1 MPQNNT
7 EQLHNWLVDLL
18 KTLMRSGRTLNE
30 ACQQLGQMHSAA
42 AIQSARRSVEKE
54 LGRIRTLRE
63 PPSLEISPF
72 ESWYLGPTRD
82 DKFWP
87 PLRNLLGSR
96 EWTEDAIQSVDDAST
111 KVVSLIKHPG
121 MAAFQTR
128 GLVLGYIQS
137 GKTANFTA
145 VIAKAA
151 DAGYRFFIVLSGLTN
166 SLRRQTQIRLNQ
178 ELVELNTESWITL
191 TDENSDFGVCGATNV
206 NAFLT
211 QYASQKTLCVV
222 KKNAARLRRLHTWL
236 SGAHQHVLRTCAVIM
251 IDDEADLASINTAT
265 WDEERTRINNLILSI
280 LALLPKAAYIGYTA
294 TPFANV
300 LIDPSEPE
308 GLYPRDFIIDL
319 PRPSSYL
326 GPERIFGRERVWLD
340 DTDEGLDGLDMIRIV
355 PEAEVPFLR
364 PNGDYRM
371 FRPEITPS
379 LRQAILYFWLSTSA
393 RRAREAQDRHSTML
407 IHTTSLTVPQTQFR
421 QPIEVFR
428 DQVHQLITQNDS
440 TLLEEMRAIWD
451 EERIRVPP
459 QTDAEPEI
467 LFENLY
473 PYVTDIIANTSVIIE
488 NYRTPLDHRL
498 LYGEDPGI
506 FIVVGGNILG
516 RGLTLEGLIVSFFVR
531 TASAYDTLLQ
541 MGRWFGFRPGYSDLP
556 RIWMTT
562 ELRGY
567 FYDLATVEQEIRNDI
582 RRYQLENMTPLQFGV
597 RIRTHP
603 VLSITARLKMQ
614 HAMPAKISFSGTRIQ
629 TFHFCHRDVNWLTDN
644 LTAAR
649 NLIKAAIDSGI
660 SPASVNGNRW
670 VFGDVDAEL
679 IQGFLRSYHIYI
691 NHEHMR
697 TDLVQGYITE
707 QNQAGKLLYWNL
719 VVMSQKMDIL
729 GTIDLGFGNIP
740 LINRSKLRRPV
751 DFADVKAIMSK
762 ADIVADLDSTNIDI
776 INMEAGDL
784 LAERNKNEHGV
795 TDKGLILIY
804 PISKDSE
811 PSPHNRQA
819 REPLNAIEHVIGLA
833 LVFPTADELTPQGY
847 VTVDL
852 SGISREEFEQL
863 PEEDEAE

>member
-1 MPQNNT
+1 
-7 EQLHNWLVDLL
+7 
-18 KTLMRSGRTLNE
+18 
-30 ACQQLGQMHSAA
+30 
-42 AIQSARRSVEKE
+42 
-54 LGRIRTLRE
+54 
-63 PPSLEISPF
+63 
-72 ESWYLGPTRD
+72 
-82 DKFWP
+82 
-87 PLRNLLGSR
+87 
-96 EWTEDAIQSVDDAST
+96 
-111 KVVSLIKHPG
+111 
-121 MAAFQTR
+121 
-128 GLVLGYIQS
+128 
-137 GKTANFTA
+137 
-145 VIAKAA
+145 
-151 DAGYRFFIVLSGLTN
+151 
-166 SLRRQTQIRLNQ
+166 
-178 ELVELNTESWITL
+178 
-191 TDENSDFGVCGATNV
+191 
-206 NAFLT
+206 
-211 QYASQKTLCVV
+211 
-222 KKNAARLRRLHTWL
+222 
-236 SGAHQHVLRTCAVIM
+236 M

-300 LIDPSEPE
+300 LIGPSEPE
-308 GLYPRDFIIDL
+308 DLYPRDFIIDL

-340 DTDEGLDGLDMIRIV
+340 DTDEGLDGLDMIRTV
-355 PEAEVPFLR
+355 LEAEVPFLR

-473 PYVTDIIANTSVIIE
+473 PYLTDIMANTSVIIE

-541 MGRWFGFRPGYSDLP
+541 MGRWFGFRLGYSDLP
-556 RIWMTT
+556 RIWMTD

-582 RRYQLENMTPLQFGV
+582 RRYQLENITPLQFGV

-614 HAMPAKISFSGTRIQ
+614 HAVPAKISFSGTRIQ
-629 TFHFCHRDVNWLTDN
+629 TFHFCYRDENWLNDN
-644 LTAAR
+644 LTAVR
-649 NLIKAAIDSGI
+649 NLVRAVINNDI
-660 SPASVNGNRW
+660 SPICVGENRW
-670 VFGDVDAEL
+670 VFEDVDVEL
-679 IQGFLRSYHIYI
+679 ILEFVRNYHIHE

-697 TDLVQGYITE
+697 ADLVQGYITE
-707 QNQAGKLLYWNL
+707 QNQVGKLLYWNL
-719 VVMSQKMDIL
+719 VVMSQRIDML
-729 GTIDLGFGNIP
+729 GTINLGFGDIP
-740 LINRSKLRRPV
+740 LINRSKLRRP
-751 DFADVKAIMSK
+751 ADYADMKAIMSK
-762 ADIVADLDSTNIDI
+762 SDIVADLDSTHIDI
-776 INMEAGDL
+776 VNMDAGEL
-784 LAERNKNEHGV
+784 LAERDKEENGV
-795 TDKGLILIY
+795 ADKGLILIY
-804 PISKDSE
+804 PISKDSN
-811 PSPHNRQA
+811 PDQHSRQY
-819 REPLNAIEHVIGLA
+819 REPLNAVEHVIGLA
-833 LVFPTADELTPQGY
+833 MVFPRADDLTPQGY
-847 VTVDL
+847 LTVDL
-852 SGISREEFEQL
+852 SGVSREEYEQL
-863 PEEDEAE
+863 PEEDETV